1 MIRRLPDGQI
11 SLQADDPTVSG
22 PKNRTRNQERRRR
35 RADGVRIEFHMD
47 CGHYGE
53 DLMDRAPEGADTVE
67 GFPYCAACWKRAAG
81 AAAPDEE
88 ED

>member
-1 MIRRLPDGQI
+1 M
-11 SLQADDPTVSG
+11 SG
-22 PKNRTRNQERRRR
+22 PKNRMRNQKRRRKK
-35 RADGVRIEFHMD
+35 ADRVKIEFHMD

-53 DLMDRAPEGADTVE
+53 NLMDRAPEGADTVE